1 MPVKIPDNLPA
12 AEILESENIFVMS
25 ETRAAN
31 QDIRPMKVLILN
43 LMPNKIE
50 TETQLLRLLG
60 NTPLQVDVDLLRI
73 HDKVSKHTS
82 IDHMN
87 NFYRDFEAVCQ
98 KNYDGL
104 IITGAPLGQIEFEE
118 VTYWDHIREIIDWSQ
133 QHVTSV
139 LFLCWAA
146 HAALYHLYGLQRKLL
161 SAKRS
166 GVFNHRRTCKHFP
179 LLRGFDDEFFAPHSR
194 FAEMEVRDLKAHKEL
209 QVLAES
215 DEAGAY
221 LVLSR
226 NNRNLFVMG
235 HPEYQ
240 KSTLSDEYQRDL
252 AAGLHPKVPKNYFR
266 GDDPSQAPVAR
277 WHGHGSLLV
286 SNWLNYYVY
295 QLTPYDLHDMS
306 AITPWEHEYKNEHK
320 DEKDE

>member
-1 MPVKIPDNLPA
+1 MPVRIPDHLPA
-12 AEILESENIFVMS
+12 AEVLESENIFVMS

-73 HDKVSKHTS
+73 HDKESKHTS

-87 NFYRDFEAVCQ
+87 TFYRDFEAVRH

-104 IITGAPLGQIEFEE
+104 IITGAPLGQIDFED
-118 VTYWDHIREIIDWSQ
+118 VVYWEHIREIIDWSQ
-133 QHVTSV
+133 EHVTSV

-146 HAALYHLYGLQRKLL
+146 HAGLYHLYGLNRKILQQ
-161 SAKRS
+161 KRS
-166 GVFNHRRTCKHFP
+166 GVFVHRRTSQHFP

-194 FAEMEVRDLKAHKEL
+194 FAEMDVEEIRQHPQL
-209 QVLAES
+209 QLLAES

-240 KSTLSDEYQRDL
+240 KSTLNEEYQRDL
-252 AAGLHPKVPKNYFR
+252 SQGLDPNVPQNYYR
-266 GDDPSQAPVAR
+266 NDDPKADAIAR
-277 WHGHGSLLV
+277 WHSHGSLLV

-295 QLTPYDLHDMS
+295 QLTPYDLSDMT
-306 AITPWEHEYKNEHK
+306 AMTPWESR
-320 DEKDE
+320 

>member
-1 MPVKIPDNLPA
+1 MPVKIPDDLPA

-73 HDKVSKHTS
+73 HDKESKHTS

-87 NFYRDFEAVCQ
+87 NFYRDFEAIRQ

-104 IITGAPLGQIEFEE
+104 IITGAPLGQVEFED
-118 VTYWDHIREIIDWSQ
+118 VSYWDDIRDIIDWSQ

-146 HAALYHLYGLQRKLL
+146 HAALFHLYGLNRKLL
-161 SAKRS
+161 KQKRT
-166 GVFNHRRTCKHFP
+166 GVFVHSRTSQHFP
-179 LLRGFDDEFFAPHSR
+179 LLRGFDDEFLAPHSR
-194 FAEMEVRDLKAHKEL
+194 FAEMDVDQLKAHPAL
-209 QVLAES
+209 QVLTES
-215 DEAGAY
+215 DTAGAY
-221 LVLSR
+221 MVLST
-226 NNRNLFVMG
+226 NNRNLFVTG

-240 KSTLSDEYQRDL
+240 KSTLKDEYFRDL
-252 AAGLHPKVPKNYFR
+252 AQGLEPEVPQNYFR
-266 GDDPSQAPVAR
+266 DDNPEGEAVAR

-295 QLTPYDLHDMS
+295 QLTPYNLDDMIGIAS
-306 AITPWEHEYKNEHK
+306 CDSES
-320 DEKDE
+320 

>member
-1 MPVKIPDNLPA
+1 MPVRIPDHLPA
-12 AEILESENIFVMS
+12 AEVLESENIFVMS

-73 HDKVSKHTS
+73 HDKESKHTS

-87 NFYRDFEAVCQ
+87 TFYRDFEAVRH

-104 IITGAPLGQIEFEE
+104 IITGAPLGQIDFED
-118 VTYWDHIREIIDWSQ
+118 VVYWDHIREIIDWSQ
-133 QHVTSV
+133 EHVTSV

-146 HAALYHLYGLQRKLL
+146 HAGLYHLYGLNRKILQQ
-161 SAKRS
+161 KRS
-166 GVFNHRRTCKHFP
+166 GVFVHRRTSQHFP

-194 FAEMEVRDLKAHKEL
+194 FAEMDVEEIRQHPQL
-209 QVLAES
+209 QLLAES

-240 KSTLSDEYQRDL
+240 KSTLNEEYQRDL
-252 AAGLHPKVPKNYFR
+252 SQGLDPNVPQNYYR
-266 GDDPSQAPVAR
+266 NDDPKADAIAR
-277 WHGHGSLLV
+277 WHSHGSLLV

-295 QLTPYDLHDMS
+295 Q
-306 AITPWEHEYKNEHK
+306 
-320 DEKDE
+320 

>member
-1 MPVKIPDNLPA
+1 MPVRIPDHLPA
-12 AEILESENIFVMS
+12 AEVLESENIFVMS

-73 HDKVSKHTS
+73 HDKESKHTS

-87 NFYRDFEAVCQ
+87 TFYRDFEAVRH

-104 IITGAPLGQIEFEE
+104 IITGAPLGQIDFED
-118 VTYWDHIREIIDWSQ
+118 VVYWDHIREIIDWSQ
-133 QHVTSV
+133 EHVTSV

-146 HAALYHLYGLQRKLL
+146 HAGLYHLYGLNRKILQQ
-161 SAKRS
+161 KRS
-166 GVFNHRRTCKHFP
+166 GVFVHRRTSQHFP

-194 FAEMEVRDLKAHKEL
+194 FAEMDVEEIRQHPQL
-209 QVLAES
+209 QLLAES

-240 KSTLSDEYQRDL
+240 KSTLNDEYHRDL
-252 AAGLHPKVPKNYFR
+252 AQGLTPNVPQNYYR
-266 GDDPSQAPVAR
+266 NNNPEAEAIAR
-277 WHGHGSLLV
+277 WHSHGSLLV

-295 QLTPYDLHDMS
+295 QLTPYDLSDMT
-306 AITPWEHEYKNEHK
+306 AMTPWESR
-320 DEKDE
+320 

>member
-1 MPVKIPDNLPA
+1 MPVRIPDHLPA
-12 AEILESENIFVMS
+12 AEVLESENIFVMS

-73 HDKVSKHTS
+73 HDKESKHTS

-87 NFYRDFEAVCQ
+87 TFYRDFEAVRH

-104 IITGAPLGQIEFEE
+104 IITGAPLGQIDFED
-118 VTYWDHIREIIDWSQ
+118 VVYWDHIREIIDWSQ
-133 QHVTSV
+133 EHVTSV

-146 HAALYHLYGLQRKLL
+146 HAGLYHLYGLNRKILQQ
-161 SAKRS
+161 KRS
-166 GVFNHRRTCKHFP
+166 GVFVHRRTSQHFP

-194 FAEMEVRDLKAHKEL
+194 FAEMDIEEIRQHPQL
-209 QVLAES
+209 QLLAES

-240 KSTLSDEYQRDL
+240 KSTLNEEYQRDL
-252 AAGLHPKVPKNYFR
+252 SQGLDPNVPQNYYR
-266 GDDPSQAPVAR
+266 NDDPKADAIAR
-277 WHGHGSLLV
+277 WHSHGSLLV

-295 QLTPYDLHDMS
+295 QLTPYDLSDMT
-306 AITPWEHEYKNEHK
+306 AMTPWESR
-320 DEKDE
+320 

>member
-1 MPVKIPDNLPA
+1 MPVRIPDHLPA
-12 AEILESENIFVMS
+12 AEVLESENIFVMS

-73 HDKVSKHTS
+73 HDKESKHTS

-87 NFYRDFEAVCQ
+87 TFYRDFEAVRH

-104 IITGAPLGQIEFEE
+104 IITGAPLGQIDFED
-118 VTYWDHIREIIDWSQ
+118 VVYWDHIREIIDWSQ
-133 QHVTSV
+133 EHVTSV

-146 HAALYHLYGLQRKLL
+146 HAGLYHLYGLNRKILPQ
-161 SAKRS
+161 KRS
-166 GVFNHRRTCKHFP
+166 GVFVHRRTSQHFP

-194 FAEMEVRDLKAHKEL
+194 FAEMDVEEIRQHPQL
-209 QVLAES
+209 QLLAES

-240 KSTLSDEYQRDL
+240 KSTLNEEYQRDL
-252 AAGLHPKVPKNYFR
+252 SQGLDPNVPQNYYR
-266 GDDPSQAPVAR
+266 NDDPKADAIAR
-277 WHGHGSLLV
+277 WHSHGSLLV

-295 QLTPYDLHDMS
+295 QLTPYDLSDMT
-306 AITPWEHEYKNEHK
+306 AMTPWESR
-320 DEKDE
+320 

>member
-1 MPVKIPDNLPA
+1 MPVRIPDHLPA
-12 AEILESENIFVMS
+12 AEVLESENIFVMS

-73 HDKVSKHTS
+73 HDKESKHTS

-87 NFYRDFEAVCQ
+87 TFYRDFEAVRH

-104 IITGAPLGQIEFEE
+104 IITGAPLGQIDFED
-118 VTYWDHIREIIDWSQ
+118 VVYWDHIREIIDWSQ
-133 QHVTSV
+133 EHVTSV

-146 HAALYHLYGLQRKLL
+146 HAGLYHLYGLNRKILQQ
-161 SAKRS
+161 KRS
-166 GVFNHRRTCKHFP
+166 GVFVHRRTSQHFP

-194 FAEMEVRDLKAHKEL
+194 FAEMDIEEIRQHPQL
-209 QVLAES
+209 QLLAES

-226 NNRNLFVMG
+226 TNRNLFVMG

-240 KSTLSDEYQRDL
+240 KSTLNEEYQRDL
-252 AAGLHPKVPKNYFR
+252 SQGLDPNVPQNYYR
-266 GDDPSQAPVAR
+266 NDDPKADAIAR
-277 WHGHGSLLV
+277 WHSHGSLLV

-295 QLTPYDLHDMS
+295 QLTPYDLSDMT
-306 AITPWEHEYKNEHK
+306 AMTPW
-320 DEKDE
+320 

>member
-1 MPVKIPDNLPA
+1 MPVRIPDHLPA
-12 AEILESENIFVMS
+12 AEVLESENIFVMS

-73 HDKVSKHTS
+73 HDKESKHTS

-87 NFYRDFEAVCQ
+87 TFYRDFEAVRH

-104 IITGAPLGQIEFEE
+104 IITGAPLGQIDFED
-118 VTYWDHIREIIDWSQ
+118 VVYWDHIREIIDWSQ
-133 QHVTSV
+133 EHVTSV

-146 HAALYHLYGLQRKLL
+146 HAGLYHLYGLNRKILQQ
-161 SAKRS
+161 KRS
-166 GVFNHRRTCKHFP
+166 GVFVHRRTSQHFP

-194 FAEMEVRDLKAHKEL
+194 FAEMDVEEIRQHPQL
-209 QVLAES
+209 QLLAES

-240 KSTLSDEYQRDL
+240 KSTLNEEYQRDL
-252 AAGLHPKVPKNYFR
+252 SQGLDPNVPQNYYR
-266 GDDPSQAPVAR
+266 NDDPKDDAIAR
-277 WHGHGSLLV
+277 WHSHGSLLV

-295 QLTPYDLHDMS
+295 QLTPYDLSDMT
-306 AITPWEHEYKNEHK
+306 AMTPWESR
-320 DEKDE
+320 

>member
-12 AEILESENIFVMS
+12 AETLESENIFVMS

-73 HDKVSKHTS
+73 HDKESKHTS

-87 NFYRDFEAVCQ
+87 NFYRDFEQVRG

-104 IITGAPLGQIEFEE
+104 IITGAPLGQVEFED
-118 VTYWDHIREIIDWSQ
+118 VSYWDHIREIIDWSQ

-146 HAALYHLYGLQRKLL
+146 HAALYHLYGLNRTLL
-161 SAKRS
+161 KAKRS
-166 GVFNHRRTCKHFP
+166 GVFVHTRTCEHFP
-179 LLRGFDDEFFAPHSR
+179 LLRGFDDEFYAPHSR
-194 FAEMEVRDLKAHKEL
+194 FAEMNVEKLREHPEL

-215 DEAGAY
+215 EQAGAY
-221 LVLSR
+221 MVLSK
-226 NNRNLFVMG
+226 NSRNLFVMG

-240 KSTLSDEYQRDL
+240 KSTLKDEYNRDL
-252 AAGLHPKVPKNYFR
+252 SQGGAPEVPQNYFSN
-266 GDDPSQAPVAR
+266 DDPTQQPIAR
-277 WHGHGSLLV
+277 WHSHGSLLV

-295 QLTPYDLHDMS
+295 QLTPYNLDDLNGR
-306 AITPWEHEYKNEHK
+306 TPWETEVL
-320 DEKDE
+320 

>member
-73 HDKVSKHTS
+73 HDKESKHTS

-87 NFYRDFEAVCQ
+87 NFYRDFEQVRN

-104 IITGAPLGQIEFEE
+104 IITGAPLGQIEFED
-118 VTYWDHIREIIDWSQ
+118 VSYWDHIREIIDWSQ

-146 HAALYHLYGLQRKLL
+146 HAALYHLYGLNRTLL
-161 SAKRS
+161 SSKRS
-166 GVFNHRRTCKHFP
+166 GVFCHQRTREHFP
-179 LLRGFDDEFFAPHSR
+179 LLRGFDDEFYAPHSR
-194 FAEMEVRDLKAHKEL
+194 FAEMNVEQLKAHPEL
-209 QVLAES
+209 QVLTES

-221 LVLSR
+221 MVLSR
-226 NNRNLFVMG
+226 SNRNLFVMG

-240 KSTLSDEYQRDL
+240 KSTLKDEYERDL
-252 AAGLHPKVPKNYFR
+252 SQGLSPEVPQNYFTEN
-266 GDDPSQAPVAR
+266 DPSKQPIAR
-277 WHGHGSLLV
+277 WHSHGSLLV

-295 QLTPYDLHDMS
+295 QLTPYNLDDMS
-306 AITPWEHEYKNEHK
+306 GHTPWESEVL
-320 DEKDE
+320 

>member
-1 MPVKIPDNLPA
+1 MPVNIPDHLPA
-12 AEILESENIFVMS
+12 AEVLESENIFVMS

-60 NTPLQVDVDLLRI
+60 NTPLQVDVELLRI
-73 HDKVSKHTS
+73 HDKASKHTS
-82 IDHMN
+82 TDHMN
-87 NFYRDFEAVCQ
+87 TFYRDFEDVRH

-104 IITGAPLGQIEFEE
+104 IITGAPLGQVDFEE
-118 VTYWDHIREIIDWSQ
+118 VVYWDRIRDIIDWSQ
-133 QHVTSV
+133 EHVTSV

-146 HAALYHLYGLQRKLL
+146 HAGLYHLYGLHRHILPQKC
-161 SAKRS
+161 S
-166 GVFNHRRTCKHFP
+166 GVFVHRRTSQHVP
-179 LLRGFDDEFFAPHSR
+179 LLRGFDDEFYAPHSR
-194 FAEMEVRDLKAHKEL
+194 FAQMALAELKLHPEL

-226 NNRNLFVMG
+226 NHRNLFVMG

-240 KSTLSDEYQRDL
+240 KSTLHDEYQRDL
-252 AAGLHPKVPKNYFR
+252 ALGLQPNVPQNYYQH
-266 GDDPSQAPVAR
+266 DDPNGEIIAR
-277 WHGHGSLLV
+277 WHSHGSLLV

-295 QLTPYDLHDMS
+295 QLTPYDLTDMS
-306 AITPWEHEYKNEHK
+306 AMTPWESR
-320 DEKDE
+320 

>member
-73 HDKVSKHTS
+73 HDKESKHVS

-87 NFYRDFEAVCQ
+87 NFYRDFEQVRH

-104 IITGAPLGQIEFEE
+104 IITGAPLGQVEFED
-118 VTYWDHIREIIDWSQ
+118 VSYWDHIREIIDWSQ
-133 QHVTSV
+133 LHVTSV

-146 HAALYHLYGLQRKLL
+146 HAALYHLYGLNRKLL
-161 SAKRS
+161 TTKRS
-166 GVFNHRRTCKHFP
+166 GVFTHKRTTEHYP

-194 FAEMEVRDLKAHKEL
+194 FAEMDVENLRAHPQL
-209 QVLAES
+209 QVLTES
-215 DEAGAY
+215 DTAGAY
-221 LVLSR
+221 MVLSKS
-226 NNRNLFVMG
+226 NRNLFVMG

-240 KSTLSDEYQRDL
+240 KSTLKDEFLRDL
-252 AAGLHPKVPKNYFR
+252 AQGLNPKIPLNYFT
-266 GDDPSQAPVAR
+266 DNDPNKAPIAR
-277 WHGHGSLLV
+277 WHSHGSLLV

-295 QLTPYDLHDMS
+295 QLTPYNLDDMS
-306 AITPWEHEYKNEHK
+306 GITPWES
-320 DEKDE
+320 

>member
-1 MPVKIPDNLPA
+1 MPVRIPDHLPA
-12 AEILESENIFVMS
+12 AEVLESENIFVMS

-73 HDKVSKHTS
+73 HDKESKHTS

-87 NFYRDFEAVCQ
+87 TFYRDFEAVRH

-104 IITGAPLGQIEFEE
+104 IITGAPLGQIDFED
-118 VTYWDHIREIIDWSQ
+118 VVYWDHIREIIDWSQ
-133 QHVTSV
+133 EHVTSV

-146 HAALYHLYGLQRKLL
+146 HAGLYHLYGLNRKILPQ
-161 SAKRS
+161 KRS
-166 GVFNHRRTCKHFP
+166 GVFVHRRTSQHFP

-194 FAEMEVRDLKAHKEL
+194 FAEMDVEDIRQHPQL
-209 QVLAES
+209 QLLAES

-240 KSTLSDEYQRDL
+240 KSTLNEEYQRDL
-252 AAGLHPKVPKNYFR
+252 SQGLDPNVPQNYYR
-266 GDDPSQAPVAR
+266 NDDPKADAIAR
-277 WHGHGSLLV
+277 WHSHGSLLV

-295 QLTPYDLHDMS
+295 QLTPYDLSDMT
-306 AITPWEHEYKNEHK
+306 AMTPWESR
-320 DEKDE
+320 

>member
-1 MPVKIPDNLPA
+1 MPVRIPDHLPA
-12 AEILESENIFVMS
+12 AEVLESENIFVMS

-73 HDKVSKHTS
+73 HGKESKHTS

-87 NFYRDFEAVCQ
+87 TFYRDFEAVRH

-104 IITGAPLGQIEFEE
+104 IITGAPLGQIDFED
-118 VTYWDHIREIIDWSQ
+118 VVYWDHIREIIDWSQ
-133 QHVTSV
+133 EHVTSV

-146 HAALYHLYGLQRKLL
+146 HAGLYHLYGLNRKILQQ
-161 SAKRS
+161 KRS
-166 GVFNHRRTCKHFP
+166 GVFVHSRTSQHFP

-194 FAEMEVRDLKAHKEL
+194 FAEMDVEEIRQHPQL
-209 QVLAES
+209 QLLAES

-240 KSTLSDEYQRDL
+240 KSTLNDEYRRDL
-252 AAGLHPKVPKNYFR
+252 TQGLNPNVPQNYYR
-266 GDDPSQAPVAR
+266 NDDPKADAIAR
-277 WHGHGSLLV
+277 WHSHGSLLV

-295 QLTPYDLHDMS
+295 QLTPYDLSDMT
-306 AITPWEHEYKNEHK
+306 AMTPWESR
-320 DEKDE
+320 

>member
-60 NTPLQVDVDLLRI
+60 NTPLQIDVDLLRI
-73 HDKVSKHTS
+73 HDKESKHTS

-87 NFYRDFEAVCQ
+87 NFYRDFEQVRS

-104 IITGAPLGQIEFEE
+104 IITGAPLGQVEFED
-118 VTYWDHIREIIDWSQ
+118 VSYWDHIREIIDWSQ

-146 HAALYHLYGLQRKLL
+146 HAALYHLFGLNRTLL
-161 SAKRS
+161 KSKRS
-166 GVFNHRRTCKHFP
+166 GVFLHTRTCEHFP
-179 LLRGFDDEFFAPHSR
+179 LLRGFDDEFYAPHSR
-194 FAEMEVRDLKAHKEL
+194 FAEMNIQQIKAHPEL
-209 QVLAES
+209 QVLTES
-215 DEAGAY
+215 QQAGAY
-221 LVLSR
+221 MVLSK
-226 NNRNLFVMG
+226 NSRNLFVMG
-235 HPEYQ
+235 HPEYH
-240 KSTLSDEYQRDL
+240 KSTLKDEYQRDL
-252 AAGLHPKVPKNYFR
+252 SQGGSPEVPQNYFSN
-266 GDDPSQAPVAR
+266 DDPNQQPIAR
-277 WHGHGSLLV
+277 WHSHGSLLV

-295 QLTPYDLHDMS
+295 QLTPYNLDDLNGGP
-306 AITPWEHEYKNEHK
+306 PWETEVL
-320 DEKDE
+320 

>member
-1 MPVKIPDNLPA
+1 MPVRIPDHLPA
-12 AEILESENIFVMS
+12 AEVLESENIFVMS

-73 HDKVSKHTS
+73 HDKESKHTS

-87 NFYRDFEAVCQ
+87 TFYRDFEAVRH

-104 IITGAPLGQIEFEE
+104 IITGAPLGQIDFED
-118 VTYWDHIREIIDWSQ
+118 VVYWDHIREIIDWSQ
-133 QHVTSV
+133 EHVTSV

-146 HAALYHLYGLQRKLL
+146 HAGLYHLYGLNRKVLPQ
-161 SAKRS
+161 KRS
-166 GVFNHRRTCKHFP
+166 GVFVHRRTSQHFP

-194 FAEMEVRDLKAHKEL
+194 FAEMDVEEIRQHPQL
-209 QVLAES
+209 QLLAES

-240 KSTLSDEYQRDL
+240 KSTLNEEYQRDL
-252 AAGLHPKVPKNYFR
+252 SQGLDPNVPQNYYR
-266 GDDPSQAPVAR
+266 NDDPKADAIAR
-277 WHGHGSLLV
+277 WHSHGSLLV

-295 QLTPYDLHDMS
+295 QLTPYDLSDMT
-306 AITPWEHEYKNEHK
+306 AMTPWESR
-320 DEKDE
+320 

>member
-1 MPVKIPDNLPA
+1 MPVRIPDHLPA
-12 AEILESENIFVMS
+12 AEVLESENIFVMS

-31 QDIRPMKVLILN
+31 QDIRPMKVLMLN

-73 HDKVSKHTS
+73 HDKESKHTS

-87 NFYRDFEAVCQ
+87 TFYRDFEDVRH

-104 IITGAPLGQIEFEE
+104 IITGAPLGQIDFED
-118 VTYWDHIREIIDWSQ
+118 VVYWDHIREIIDWSQ
-133 QHVTSV
+133 EHVTSV

-146 HAALYHLYGLQRKLL
+146 HAGLYHLYGLNRQVLPQ
-161 SAKRS
+161 KRS
-166 GVFNHRRTCKHFP
+166 GVFVHRRTCQHFP

-194 FAEMEVRDLKAHKEL
+194 FAEMNLEDIKQHPQL

-240 KSTLSDEYQRDL
+240 KSTLNDEYHRDL
-252 AAGLHPKVPKNYFR
+252 AQNLNPDVPQNYYR
-266 GDDPSQAPVAR
+266 NDNPEAEAIAR
-277 WHGHGSLLV
+277 WHSHGSLLV

-295 QLTPYDLHDMS
+295 QLTPYDLNDMT
-306 AITPWEHEYKNEHK
+306 AMTPWESR
-320 DEKDE
+320 

>member
-1 MPVKIPDNLPA
+1 MPVKIPDDLPA
-12 AEILESENIFVMS
+12 AEVLESENIFIMS
-25 ETRAAN
+25 ETRAKN

-73 HDKVSKHTS
+73 HDKSSKHTS
-82 IDHMN
+82 IEHME
-87 NFYRDFEAVCQ
+87 NFYRDFEDIRH

-104 IITGAPLGQIEFEE
+104 MITGAPLGLLPFED
-118 VTYWDHIREIIDWSQ
+118 VSYWKHICDIIDWSQ

-146 HAALYHLYGLQRKLL
+146 HAALYHLYGLNRQVLDK
-161 SAKRS
+161 KRS
-166 GVFNHRRTCKHFP
+166 GVYLHQRTEQHYP

-194 FAEMEVRDLKAHKEL
+194 YAEMDLTELKAHSDL
-209 QVLAES
+209 NVLTQS
-215 DEAGAY
+215 NEAGAY
-221 LVLSR
+221 MVLSTD
-226 NNRNLFVMG
+226 NRNLFVMG

-240 KSTLSDEYQRDL
+240 KFTLDEEYKRDVQE
-252 AAGLHPKVPKNYFR
+252 GIEPDQPQNYYFNN
-266 GDDPSQAPVAR
+266 DPSNTPIVR
-277 WHGHGSLLV
+277 WYGHGNLLI

-295 QLTPYDLHDMS
+295 QLTPYDLDTIS
-306 AITPWEHEYKNEHK
+306 QPRSVS
-320 DEKDE
+320 

>member
-1 MPVKIPDNLPA
+1 MPVKIPDDLPA

-73 HDKVSKHTS
+73 HDKESKHTS

-87 NFYRDFEAVCQ
+87 NFYRDFEAVRQ

-104 IITGAPLGQIEFEE
+104 IITGAPLGQIEFEK
-118 VTYWDHIREIIDWSQ
+118 VSYWDHIREIIDWSQ

-146 HAALYHLYGLQRKLL
+146 HAALFHLYGLNRNLL
-161 SAKRS
+161 EQKRS
-166 GVFNHRRTCKHFP
+166 GVFVHRRTTQHFP
-179 LLRGFDDEFFAPHSR
+179 LLRGFDDEFLAPHSR
-194 FAEMEVRDLKAHKEL
+194 FAEMSLGQLKAHPEL
-209 QVLAES
+209 QVLTES
-215 DEAGAY
+215 DTAGAY
-221 LVLSR
+221 MVLSR

-240 KSTLSDEYQRDL
+240 KSTLKDEYHRDL
-252 AAGLHPKVPKNYFR
+252 EQGLNPDVPQNYFR
-266 GDDPSQAPVAR
+266 DDNPEKEPVAR
-277 WHGHGSLLV
+277 WYGHGSLLV

-295 QLTPYDLHDMS
+295 QLTPYNLDDMS
-306 AITPWEHEYKNEHK
+306 GITPWENKR
-320 DEKDE
+320 

>member
-73 HDKVSKHTS
+73 HDKESKHTS

-87 NFYRDFEAVCQ
+87 NFYRDFEQVRN

-104 IITGAPLGQIEFEE
+104 IITGAPLGQVEFED
-118 VTYWDHIREIIDWSQ
+118 VSYWDHIREIIDWSQ

-146 HAALYHLYGLQRKLL
+146 HAALYHLYGLNRTLL
-161 SAKRS
+161 TSKRS
-166 GVFNHRRTCKHFP
+166 GVFCHQRTREHFP
-179 LLRGFDDEFFAPHSR
+179 LLRGFDDEFYAPHSR
-194 FAEMEVRDLKAHKEL
+194 FAEMDIEQLRSHPQL
-209 QVLAES
+209 QVLTES
-215 DEAGAY
+215 NEAGAY
-221 LVLSR
+221 MVLSR
-226 NNRNLFVMG
+226 SNRNLFVMG

-240 KSTLSDEYQRDL
+240 KSTLKDEYDRDL
-252 AAGLHPKVPKNYFR
+252 SQGLSPEIPQNYF
-266 GDDPSQAPVAR
+266 GNDDPTQQPIAR
-277 WHGHGSLLV
+277 WHSHGSLLV

-295 QLTPYDLHDMS
+295 QLTPYNLDDMS
-306 AITPWEHEYKNEHK
+306 GRTPWESEVL
-320 DEKDE
+320 

>member
-12 AEILESENIFVMS
+12 AGILESENIFVMS

-73 HDKVSKHTS
+73 HDKASRHTS

-87 NFYRDFEAVCQ
+87 NFYRDFEAVRH

-104 IITGAPLGQIEFEE
+104 IITGAPLGQIEFED

-133 QHVTSV
+133 LHVTSV

-146 HAALYHLYGLQRKLL
+146 HAALYHLYGLNRNLL
-161 SAKRS
+161 QVKRS
-166 GVFNHRRTCKHFP
+166 GVFQHRRAHRHFP
-179 LLRGFDDEFFAPHSR
+179 LLRGFDDEFLAPHSR
-194 FAEMEVRDLKAHKEL
+194 FAEMDIQLLKAHPAL

-221 LVLSR
+221 MVLST

-240 KSTLSDEYQRDL
+240 RTTLKDEYFRDL
-252 AAGLHPKVPKNYFR
+252 GEGLQPEIPLNYFR
-266 GDDPSQAPVAR
+266 NNDPGQEPVAR
-277 WHGHGSLLV
+277 WYGHGSLLI

-295 QLTPYDLHDMS
+295 QLTPYNLDDMS
-306 AITPWEHEYKNEHK
+306 AITPWESEI
-320 DEKDE
+320 

>member
-1 MPVKIPDNLPA
+1 MPVRIPDHLPA
-12 AEILESENIFVMS
+12 AEVLESENIFVMS

-73 HDKVSKHTS
+73 HDKESKHTS

-87 NFYRDFEAVCQ
+87 TFYRDFEAVRH

-104 IITGAPLGQIEFEE
+104 IITGAPLGQIDFED
-118 VTYWDHIREIIDWSQ
+118 VVYWDHIREIIDWSQ
-133 QHVTSV
+133 EHVTSV

-146 HAALYHLYGLQRKLL
+146 HAGLYHLYGLNRKILQQ
-161 SAKRS
+161 KRS
-166 GVFNHRRTCKHFP
+166 GVFVHRRTSQHFP

-194 FAEMEVRDLKAHKEL
+194 FAEMNVEEIRQHPQL
-209 QVLAES
+209 QLLAES

-240 KSTLSDEYQRDL
+240 KSTLNEEYQRDL
-252 AAGLHPKVPKNYFR
+252 SQGLDPNVPQNYYR
-266 GDDPSQAPVAR
+266 NDDPKADAIAR
-277 WHGHGSLLV
+277 WHSHGSLLV

-295 QLTPYDLHDMS
+295 QLTPYDLSDMT
-306 AITPWEHEYKNEHK
+306 AMTPWESR
-320 DEKDE
+320 

>member
-1 MPVKIPDNLPA
+1 MPVRIPDHLPA
-12 AEILESENIFVMS
+12 AGVLESENIFVMS

-73 HDKVSKHTS
+73 HDKESKHTS

-87 NFYRDFEAVCQ
+87 TFYRDFEAVRH

-104 IITGAPLGQIEFEE
+104 IITGAPLGQIDFED
-118 VTYWDHIREIIDWSQ
+118 VVYWDHIREIIDWSQ
-133 QHVTSV
+133 EHVTSV

-146 HAALYHLYGLQRKLL
+146 HAGLYHLYGLNRKILQQ
-161 SAKRS
+161 KRS
-166 GVFNHRRTCKHFP
+166 GVFVHRRTSQHFP

-194 FAEMEVRDLKAHKEL
+194 FAEMDVEEIRQHPQL
-209 QVLAES
+209 QLLAES

-240 KSTLSDEYQRDL
+240 KSTLNDEYHRDL
-252 AAGLHPKVPKNYFR
+252 AQGLTPNVPQNYYR
-266 GDDPSQAPVAR
+266 NNNPEAEAIAR
-277 WHGHGSLLV
+277 WHSHGSLLV

-295 QLTPYDLHDMS
+295 QLTPYDLSDMT
-306 AITPWEHEYKNEHK
+306 AMTPWESR
-320 DEKDE
+320 